1 MAGADYARRLAATR
15 AAMEQAGLD
24 ALLVAS
30 QHNRRYLTGF
40 SPEDGDI
47 TESSGWALV
56 TRDGLHL
63 ITGTFS
69 LISLEHEIVASGAE
83 VLLTDTQPAQ
93 LVLAEAAARHG
104 LRRLGFERDW
114 LSYGRWERI
123 RKALGQ
129 ETELAPS
136 DDLVEHVRARK
147 DEAEVAAIRR
157 AAEIAD
163 AAFERLTT
171 ELHPGMTERQV
182 AARLEDLMRAMG
194 ADGPSFATI
203 VACGPGGAL
212 PHAVPTERELREG
225 EPLLIDFGARAS
237 GYCSDFTRTICLGE
251 PTPKLVEVYAAVRA
265 AQDAAEQALR
275 AGERRGS
282 AVDAAARGVVVS
294 AGYGEAFLHSL
305 GHGVGMA
312 VHELPLLPWPRS
324 DDADT
329 RARIARDEVIEEGA
343 VVTVEPGIYLEG
355 WGGVRLEDMAVIRQG
370 AIDLL
375 GGRNPERIVQ
385 VTAR

>member
-1 MAGADYARRLAATR
+1 MAEADYARRLAATR
-15 AAMEQAGLD
+15 AAMERAGLD

-56 TRDGLHL
+56 TRDGLYL

-69 LISLEHEIVASGAE
+69 LISLEHEIVPSGVE

-93 LVLAEAAARHG
+93 LVLAEAAAHHD
-104 LRRLGFERDW
+104 LRRIGFERDW

-123 RKALGQ
+123 RKALRQ

-136 DDLVEHVRARK
+136 DDLVERVRATK
-147 DEAEVAAIRR
+147 DAVEVAAIRR
-157 AAEIAD
+157 AAEVAD
-163 AAFERLTT
+163 AAFARLMT
-171 ELHPGMTERQV
+171 EVHPGMTERQV
-182 AARLEDLMRAMG
+182 ASRLEDLMRAMR

-225 EPLLIDFGARAS
+225 EPTLIDFGARVD
-237 GYCSDFTRTICLGE
+237 GYCSDFTRTVCLGE

-265 AQDAAEQALR
+265 GQDAAEEALR

-282 AVDAAARGVVVS
+282 AVDAAARAAIAA

-312 VHELPLLPWPRS
+312 VHELPALPWPRS
-324 DDADT
+324 EDPDT
-329 RARIARDEVIEEGA
+329 LARIARDEVVEDGA
-343 VVTVEPGIYLEG
+343 VVTVEPGVYLEG
-355 WGGVRLEDMAVIRQG
+355 WGGVRLEDMAVVRAGG
-370 AIDLL
+370 AELL
-375 GGRNPERIVQ
+375 GGRNPERILQ
-385 VTAR
+385 VMPV

>member
-1 MAGADYARRLAATR
+1 VAGADYARRLAATR

-171 ELHPGMTERQV
+171 EMRPGMTERQV

-275 AGERRGS
+275 VGERRGS

-329 RARIARDEVIEEGA
+329 RARIARDEVIEDGA

-355 WGGVRLEDMAVIRQG
+355 WGGVRLEDMAVVRRG

-375 GGRNPERIVQ
+375 GGRNPERILQ
-385 VTAR
+385 VMAR